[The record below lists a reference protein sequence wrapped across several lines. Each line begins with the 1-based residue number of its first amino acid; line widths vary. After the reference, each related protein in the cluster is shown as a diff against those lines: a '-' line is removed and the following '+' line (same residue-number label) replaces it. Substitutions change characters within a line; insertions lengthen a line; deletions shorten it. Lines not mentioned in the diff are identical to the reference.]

1 MNLDNP
7 FKDELVA
14 KQWINSVEG
23 EKGMTRDNESYPYLQ
38 AWFNSTS
45 KGTIVDIGSGQGV
58 CSSKIEGYSKYI
70 GIEPSTFLTDR
81 AKELYK
87 SPSRE
92 FVVGDAFRL
101 PLENESC
108 DNAISFN
115 VWFHLE
121 DLDKA
126 SHELSR
132 VLKSGGKF
140 WIHTAD
146 NDALEIWK
154 SFYVNPIIDNKK
166 ILGEVRVPVNN
177 MSINTFFL
185 HTNQQIVDSL
195 QKVGLKVLKTTKL
208 GTIDKGTLFVV
219 FEGEKI

>member
-7 FKDELVA
+7 FKDETVA

-23 EKGMTRDNESYPYLQ
+23 EKGMTRDNESYPYLR

-45 KGTIVDIGSGQGV
+45 KGIVVDIGSGQGV

-81 AKELYK
+81 AKELYD
-87 SPSRE
+87 SVNRE
-92 FVVGDAFRL
+92 FIVGEAYSL
-101 PLENESC
+101 PLENASC

-146 NDALEIWK
+146 NDALDIWK
-154 SFYVNPIIDNKK
+154 SFYVNPIIDDKK
-166 ILGEVRVPVNN
+166 ILGEVKVPVNN
-177 MSINTFFL
+177 MSINTFYL